1 MILTTKQDFENAI
14 LHGEEIKTQTIF
26 YTGELVKGKDM
37 LNIGD
42 YDKDKGIFA
51 GYLHGKQVWVGMNDE
66 PEQMTWDEAMNLEKS
81 GRHVPTIDELTL
93 AYLHKDEINQA
104 LIKHGGEAFK
114 EDDYYWSSS
123 EFGNDYSWVLYMG
136 SGFRSNFN
144 ENDKVLRALFPAFV
158 KLL

>member
-123 EFGNDYSWVLYMG
+123 EYNNLSSWILSMG
-136 SGFRSNFN
+136 SGYRSNHSLNTNYYERCFQ
-144 ENDKVLRALFPAFV
+144 
-158 KLL
+158 LL

>member
-14 LHGEEIKTQTIF
+14 LKGEEIKTQTVF
-26 YTGELVKGKDM
+26 YTGELVKDKDT

-66 PEQMTWDEAMNLEKS
+66 PEQMTWDEAMELEKA

-104 LIKHGGEAFK
+104 LIKHGGKAFK

-123 EFGNDYSWVLYMG
+123 EYHNYGSWLLTMG
-136 SGFRSNFN
+136 SGSRGSANKHYSSFERCFQ
-144 ENDKVLRALFPAFV
+144 LI
-158 KLL
+158 

>member
-14 LHGEEIKTQTIF
+14 LHGEEIKTQTVF
-26 YTGELVKGKDM
+26 YTGELVKNKDT
-37 LNIGD
+37 LDIGD

-66 PEQMTWDEAMNLEKS
+66 PEQMTWYGAMKLEEA

-104 LIKHGGEAFK
+104 LIEHGGEAFK
-114 EDDYYWSSS
+114 EDYYYWSSS
-123 EFGNDYSWVLYMG
+123 ECNDTSSWFLNMG
-136 SGFRSNFN
+136 SGNRYYNGKTYDYFERCFQ
-144 ENDKVLRALFPAFV
+144 
-158 KLL
+158 LL